1 MLAEKAKESINQAI
15 AYELQNIVKNYG
27 PTYNS
32 NHEGYAVLKEEVEEA
47 ADALKAVNQ
56 NLNVLWKS
64 IRVNF
69 VTGECI
75 NQVKKNAVF
84 LAQEAVQVV
93 AVCERFIETV
103 K

>member
-27 PTYNS
+27 PTYAS
-32 NHEGYAVLKEEVEEA
+32 NHEGYAVLKEEIEEA
-47 ADALKAVNQ
+47 SDALKSVNQ
-56 NLNVLWKS
+56 HLNILWKS
-64 IRVNF
+64 IRVDYL
-69 VTGECI
+69 TEESI

-84 LAQEAVQVV
+84 LAQEAVQIV